1 MGYDCISY
9 WSLLIFL
16 LYFLSFSLGAM
27 GWLRP
32 RILTLAKIFIYT
44 NSLFYLFYVDN
55 QNMLH
60 VLERQQW
67 FPL

>member
-16 LYFLSFSLGAM
+16 LYFLSFFLGAM
-27 GWLRP
+27 GWLRA
-32 RILTLAKIFIYT
+32 RIVTLAKIFFCT
-44 NSLFYLFYVDN
+44 NCLLYLFYVDN
-55 QNMLH
+55 QNMLY
-60 VLERQQW
+60 VLERKLW